1 MSWVK
6 FAKFTYQTSHSV
18 YCPSG
23 FSVFEHAHTMKRRVE
38 DQELVFAPQQQQ
50 THHPAVQSI
59 AESFQQRTL
68 ITAPAIIEASTDNM
82 QPSTGIQYSL
92 SHSYQVWVG
101 LTSLLKKTGAA
112 WSHRVFF
119 TSISAPNFQINDS
132 FFIVLKNA
140 TAHGHSH
147 NAATLVGPH
156 GHSLTVAQAPT
167 VVQGPVH
174 PPTSITTTQGQQQFQ
189 RLKVRILYTWR

>member
-1 MSWVK
+1 MPWVK
-6 FAKFTYQTSHSV
+6 FAKFTYQTSHPV

-59 AESFQQRTL
+59 ADSFQQRTL

-92 SHSYQVWVG
+92 SHSYQV
-101 LTSLLKKTGAA
+101 
-112 WSHRVFF
+112 
-119 TSISAPNFQINDS
+119 
-132 FFIVLKNA
+132 
-140 TAHGHSH
+140 
-147 NAATLVGPH
+147 
-156 GHSLTVAQAPT
+156 
-167 VVQGPVH
+167 
-174 PPTSITTTQGQQQFQ
+174 
-189 RLKVRILYTWR
+189 